1 MYTKRI
7 DELVNRVINE
17 ECTVQEAIQLLEQ
30 PWIPPEG
37 DDDLGLFGKPQK
49 FVDMF
54 VERTDLTNEEKKKW
68 FYNKDF
74 IVSYCVDSDDFYLKD
89 KNGKNHKSLNN
100 LELEK
105 RLRKGFLRAAEA
117 GREIYA
123 INDPALSETAFP
135 DNERVY

>member
-1 MYTKRI
+1 MHKKHLNDVLDR
-7 DELVNRVINE
+7 LVNNTCSI
-17 ECTVQEAIQLLEQ
+17 QEAVALLEQ

-37 DDDLGLFGKPQK
+37 SDDLGLSGKPQK

-68 FYNKDF
+68 FYGDQF
-74 IVSYCVDSDDFYLKD
+74 IISYCVLSDEFYIKD
-89 KNGKNHKSLNN
+89 KIGKNHKSLDDSD
-100 LELEK
+100 LEK

-123 INDPALSETAFP
+123 VNDPALSETAFP
-135 DNERVY
+135 DNERVH